1 MLENRDQQQRITEC
15 FSFLTTADED
25 FRTKFFNSATYVRI
39 PAGHTIASEGNDC
52 QQLALLLSGK
62 VRVYKLAENGRE
74 ITLYRIN
81 SGDSCVLTASCI
93 ISDTAFPAIAVTES
107 EVEAIV
113 IPSKHAYEWTG
124 DYKSWSFFIFSL
136 IAKRMADVIALL
148 EKVAFRRMDERIAA
162 YLIAMASQGEDITIT
177 HQGIAYDL
185 GTGREVVSRILK
197 DFEGKGFIKATR
209 NNIIIEDFSGLQAYQ
224 K

>member
-1 MLENRDQQQRITEC
+1 MLENVDQQRRVTKS
-15 FSFLTTADED
+15 FSFLNDADEN
-25 FRTKFFNSATYVRI
+25 FRTKFFNSATFVRLPI
-39 PAGHTIASEGNDC
+39 GHTIASEGNDC
-52 QQLALLLSGK
+52 QQLALLVSGK

-107 EVEAIV
+107 EVEAVV
-113 IPSKHAYEWTG
+113 IPSKQAYEWTG
-124 DYKSWSFFIFSL
+124 DYKAWSSFVFSL
-136 IAKRMADVIALL
+136 IARRLADVIALL

-162 YLIAMASQGEDITIT
+162 YLIAMASQGENLTIT
-177 HQGIAYDL
+177 HQEIAYDL

-197 DFEGKGFIKATR
+197 NFEKKGFIKAAR
-209 NNIIIEDFSGLQAYQ
+209 NNLVIENFSGLQAYQ